1 MFIDRSGN
9 LWLGTSK
16 GLFFYE
22 YNNSQ
27 FEKLQLYSQL
37 LDKRISVIE
46 QGPDST
52 FWIGS
57 DSGLFWYK
65 NFDNILTIT
74 QGAASERIVSNII
87 NDIDWDRSNRELWIS
102 TDGGI
107 SLFSPDENKF
117 ENFQETPFSESIK
130 ENFVGDILVSERS
143 GNVWFKTK
151 NYSGINCLERWYN
164 EEFQIYEY
172 QFNYLER

>member
-27 FEKLQLYSQL
+27 FEKLQLHSQL

-57 DSGLFWYK
+57 DSGLYWYK
-65 NFDNILTIT
+65 NFDNSLPSRRG
-74 QGAASERIVSNII
+74 QLQ
-87 NDIDWDRSNRELWIS
+87 RE
-102 TDGGI
+102 
-107 SLFSPDENKF
+107 
-117 ENFQETPFSESIK
+117 
-130 ENFVGDILVSERS
+130 
-143 GNVWFKTK
+143 
-151 NYSGINCLERWYN
+151 
-164 EEFQIYEY
+164 
-172 QFNYLER
+172 